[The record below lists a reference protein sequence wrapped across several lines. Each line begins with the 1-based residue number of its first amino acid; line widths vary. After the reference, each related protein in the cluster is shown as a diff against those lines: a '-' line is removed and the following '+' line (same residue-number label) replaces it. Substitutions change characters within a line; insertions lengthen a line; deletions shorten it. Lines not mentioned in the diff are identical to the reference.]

1 MKNNPV
7 RPIFLAFLLSLLGAL
22 PAFAQTFYVATNG
35 SDKDPGTLAKP
46 WQTIKKAA
54 DTLVAG
60 QTVYIR
66 AGTYKETVTAT
77 RSGTAAAG
85 YITYSAYPGDAKPVL
100 DGGGTSW
107 IQFNINGQ
115 SYIRVNG
122 LRLQNGGYKGVGSET
137 SAGFSNIIVENCEIV
152 NFPRPG
158 ISINQ
163 CSNALVKGNLLDNV
177 VSSGAGECL
186 TFENCEF
193 VDVANNEVRNS
204 TTSTKGGEGICI
216 KASRNMRVYG
226 NYVHDNIHPAEP
238 TKRPAI
244 YIDSYNGYQRDI
256 EVFNNRVARC
266 GSGIIITGELR
277 NASDNV
283 RIYNNIISDTVSYP
297 LAVVEWG
304 DDEVMTWPSL
314 PLKDVIIENNT
325 VVNSEWKDGWVP
337 GLVIDTPLA
346 IPLVVRNNLFVN
358 FDPAISVNSA
368 STGLSLVNNFAN
380 SRDGKIQSSLGS
392 TGVTGDPKFV
402 DLFYRIASD
411 SAARGRGA
419 VPTMAKFDYDF
430 HTRPT
435 GSACDIGADQYFP
448 SGTTTQTVSISATS
462 KPANFS
468 TVSPLTS
475 GTTDAAEATSSGVVS
490 LSGNTVRVSYASAS
504 DRNLGAIRFSGV
516 ALPKGATV
524 LGAWLTLNATSVT
537 HMIGDDK
544 KNKVDVIGIR
554 AENTGNSAA
563 LAATAKNISSRART
577 TSFFNAYTKYAGSQK
592 IGNLGNIITEVI
604 NRTDWV
610 SGNALT
616 LLLESY
622 TVPCSLDF
630 STTES
635 GAANA
640 PVLTVEYTTGT
651 NVAPVISN
659 VTDQVVNANISTA
672 ALPFT
677 ISDWETPAG
686 SLTVSAAS
694 SNTTLL
700 PLVNIA
706 LGGSVGNRTVTLT
719 PATNQSG
726 SVTVTLTV
734 SDGVL
739 STIDTFLLTVNPLG
753 SSPIPLYWDANGATI
768 GAGTKPSGTWGVSNF
783 WSTSA
788 TGSLATG
795 VYVSKNDVHFSAGS
809 DASGSYTVTLSGSQ
823 SANSLTFGEGAVTV
837 SGGTELLLTGS
848 KGEVNVANALSAS
861 ISSVVGG
868 TSGLTK
874 SGGGTLSLSGSNSY
888 TGRTFINEGMLWVSS
903 LANVGGG
910 RSSLGSPVTAD
921 EGGISINDQASL
933 CYDGPATTTNRNFVL
948 GGTGGTIFNTGTG
961 QLTLSGNITGSGQL
975 VLRGDNAI
983 SVDGLIGDKIREL
996 VKTDTN
1002 TVTLANAANSFL
1014 GSAYIYSGTLRV
1026 SSLADSGAVCA
1037 LGKGDSVEIGQN
1049 SSPGVATLQYFGA
1062 SSTTSN
1068 RTIRIASA
1076 SAGKGGTLEN
1086 TTPGTTLTLTGSVSS
1101 VAGAVS
1107 PTLTLT
1113 GEGSGVLG
1121 GAVSGNG
1128 LQINKVGAG
1137 IWTLA
1142 NSANHSG
1149 FTVVSAGTL
1158 KVNGSLNAGAL
1169 GVNAGAR
1176 LSGSGIITIPSTI
1189 SGTHAPGDGI
1199 GLQTLSGSLTYA
1211 AASHLEWELGSDT
1224 TLGAGTAYDKV
1235 AAATVTVSAGAVVD
1249 VVLNRAG
1256 GTVDFSTP
1264 FWSAPQSW
1272 VVLTATNLTGVFNLG
1287 SVTFDSKASAAENAG
1302 KFWLQQSSTG
1312 VNLMWTPKGMHG
1324 TMVGSSSWGSTDVRT
1339 GSSYS
1344 ITGSGIGI
1352 AGTADSFWF
1361 ESTDCTGNFQAMIC
1375 FKGITTTGATP
1386 RAGLMLR
1393 ESTAAGAR
1401 FVMLAS
1407 APGTTTTYRMSA
1419 RTTANAVPSAEVTP
1433 PVSYPYSSAWDQKGW
1448 MLLVRTGDRVL
1459 LATSANGVDFVDAG
1473 SYTLSSLAAN
1483 VQIGMFVSSGSAGVT
1498 CTSNLSDF
1506 ELVPLDAMPPYDAWA
1521 AGYTFAKGADKT
1533 SSGDPDGDGLA
1544 NLIEYTLG
1552 LDPTVVNASIAQPSV
1567 VSVNG
1572 SNYLQ
1577 LSVKRNSAV
1586 TNVLIEGQST
1596 GTLETPNSWKAADT
1610 VNVVN
1615 TSSVFTV
1622 RDALPIGTNGKRFLR
1637 LRFTLVP

>member
-1 MKNNPV
+1 MDCAGITIGRCPLLSTLNPPPLYIPMKNIPV

-35 SDKDPGTLAKP
+35 SDSNPGTLAAP

-115 SYIRVNG
+115 SYIRISG
-122 LRLQNGGYKGVGSET
+122 LRLQNGGHKGVGSET

-277 NASDNV
+277 NATDNV

-448 SGTTTQTVSISATS
+448 SGTTTQTVTISAMS

-537 HMIGDDK
+537 HMIGKDL

-577 TSFFNAYTKYAGSQK
+577 TSFFNAYTKYSGSQK

-604 NRTDWV
+604 NRTDWA

-651 NVAPVISN
+651 NAAPVISSIGNQSVSEDAVLGAVGFTVSDAETAAGSLVVTATSSNSTLLPVGNIVLGGSGGNRSLTATPVGNQSGTATISLTVSDGSATASASFVLTVNAVNDAPLISN
-659 VTDQVVNANISTA
+659 VTDQVVNANIATA
-672 ALPFT
+672 ALQFT
-677 ISDWETPAG
+677 ISDWETAAG

-700 PLVNIA
+700 PVGNIV
-706 LGGSVGNRTVTLT
+706 LGGSVGNRTVKLT

-726 SVTVTLTV
+726 SATVTLTV

-739 STIDTFLLTVNPLG
+739 STNDTFLLTVNP
-753 SSPIPLYWDANGATI
+753 
-768 GAGTKPSGTWGVSNF
+768 
-783 WSTSA
+783 
-788 TGSLATG
+788 
-795 VYVSKNDVHFSAGS
+795 
-809 DASGSYTVTLSGSQ
+809 
-823 SANSLTFGEGAVTV
+823 
-837 SGGTELLLTGS
+837 
-848 KGEVNVANALSAS
+848 
-861 ISSVVGG
+861 
-868 TSGLTK
+868 
-874 SGGGTLSLSGSNSY
+874 
-888 TGRTFINEGMLWVSS
+888 
-903 LANVGGG
+903 
-910 RSSLGSPVTAD
+910 
-921 EGGISINDQASL
+921 
-933 CYDGPATTTNRNFVL
+933 
-948 GGTGGTIFNTGTG
+948 
-961 QLTLSGNITGSGQL
+961 
-975 VLRGDNAI
+975 
-983 SVDGLIGDKIREL
+983 
-996 VKTDTN
+996 
-1002 TVTLANAANSFL
+1002 
-1014 GSAYIYSGTLRV
+1014 
-1026 SSLADSGAVCA
+1026 
-1037 LGKGDSVEIGQN
+1037 
-1049 SSPGVATLQYFGA
+1049 
-1062 SSTTSN
+1062 
-1068 RTIRIASA
+1068 
-1076 SAGKGGTLEN
+1076 
-1086 TTPGTTLTLTGSVSS
+1086 
-1101 VAGAVS
+1101 
-1107 PTLTLT
+1107 
-1113 GEGSGVLG
+1113 
-1121 GAVSGNG
+1121 
-1128 LQINKVGAG
+1128 
-1137 IWTLA
+1137 
-1142 NSANHSG
+1142 
-1149 FTVVSAGTL
+1149 
-1158 KVNGSLNAGAL
+1158 
-1169 GVNAGAR
+1169 
-1176 LSGSGIITIPSTI
+1176 
-1189 SGTHAPGDGI
+1189 
-1199 GLQTLSGSLTYA
+1199 
-1211 AASHLEWELGSDT
+1211 
-1224 TLGAGTAYDKV
+1224 
-1235 AAATVTVSAGAVVD
+1235 
-1249 VVLNRAG
+1249 
-1256 GTVDFSTP
+1256 
-1264 FWSAPQSW
+1264 
-1272 VVLTATNLTGVFNLG
+1272 
-1287 SVTFDSKASAAENAG
+1287 TFD
-1302 KFWLQQSSTG
+1302 
-1312 VNLMWTPKGMHG
+1312 
-1324 TMVGSSSWGSTDVRT
+1324 
-1339 GSSYS
+1339 
-1344 ITGSGIGI
+1344 
-1352 AGTADSFWF
+1352 
-1361 ESTDCTGNFQAMIC
+1361 
-1375 FKGITTTGATP
+1375 
-1386 RAGLMLR
+1386 
-1393 ESTAAGAR
+1393 
-1401 FVMLAS
+1401 
-1407 APGTTTTYRMSA
+1407 
-1419 RTTANAVPSAEVTP
+1419 
-1433 PVSYPYSSAWDQKGW
+1433 AW
-1448 MLLVRTGDRVL
+1448 
-1459 LATSANGVDFVDAG
+1459 
-1473 SYTLSSLAAN
+1473 
-1483 VQIGMFVSSGSAGVT
+1483 I
-1498 CTSNLSDF
+1498 
-1506 ELVPLDAMPPYDAWA
+1506 

-1533 SSGDPDGDGLA
+1533 ASGDPDGDGLA

-1552 LDPTVVNASIAQPSV
+1552 LNPTVVNASIAQPSV

-1596 GTLETPNSWKAADT
+1596 GTLETPNSWKAGDT

-1622 RDALPIGTNGKRFLR
+1622 RDALPIGTSGKRFLR